1 VAERDGKI
9 ERDTVDRSSTTE
21 RDTAVAR
28 DSTTDHEA
36 TSRASSAKNAVGDEA
51 ALVARGLEV
60 KREGRVV
67 LSNVDV
73 RVRRG
78 ELLAVLGPNGAGK
91 STLLRALAGLLPSTG
106 ELVLDGRALRTL
118 SDVERARSI
127 AFVPQRSGLV
137 SPFSAAEVV
146 AQGRYARGGAS
157 PRSDEVRAALA
168 RVGASAFAERA
179 FTTLSVGEQQR
190 VLLARALATDATV
203 LVLDEPTAPL
213 DVGQALATFTLLRS
227 LAAEGRA
234 LVAAVHGLDD
244 ARRFAD
250 RVLVLENGRM
260 RAEGAPREV
269 VADSLLRPLY
279 GVSLREDAAPRFD
292 RVGDDAS
299 ERAGDVAA
307 GDSDDRSARDEA
319 EGSA

>member
-1 VAERDGKI
+1 VAERDATT
-9 ERDTVDRSSTTE
+9 ERDTVDRRSTTE
-21 RDTAVAR
+21 RDTAVER
-28 DSTTDHEA
+28 DATTERAA
-36 TSRASSAKNAVGDEA
+36 TSRASSAKNAVDDA
-51 ALVARGLEV
+51 VALVARGLEV

-67 LSNVDV
+67 LANVDV
-73 RVRRG
+73 SVRRG

-118 SDVERARSI
+118 TDVERARSI

-157 PRSDEVRAALA
+157 PRSTEVRAALA
-168 RVGASAFAERA
+168 RVGASAFSERA

-213 DVGQALATFTLLRS
+213 DVGQALATFALLRS

-260 RAEGAPREV
+260 RAEGVPHEV
-269 VADSLLRPLY
+269 VADPLLRPLY

-299 ERAGDVAA
+299 ERAGD
-307 GDSDDRSARDEA
+307 DARDESSLRRTDR

>member
-1 VAERDGKI
+1 MAEREGMPA
-9 ERDTVDRSSTTE
+9 RDATAGDSAERSSIAE
-21 RDTAVAR
+21 REVPAKDVAR
-28 DSTTDHEA
+28 
-36 TSRASSAKNAVGDEA
+36 GDDV

-67 LSNVDV
+67 LANVDV
-73 RVRRG
+73 QVRRG

-118 SDVERARSI
+118 TDVERARSI

-157 PRSDEVRAALA
+157 PRSEEVRAALA
-168 RVGASAFAERA
+168 RVGASGFAERA

-190 VLLARALATDATV
+190 VLLARALATDAKV

-213 DVGQALATFTLLRS
+213 DVGQALATFALLRS

-234 LVAAVHGLDD
+234 LIAAVHGLDD

-250 RVLVLENGRM
+250 RVLVLENGRT

-269 VADSLLRPLY
+269 VADPLLRPLY

-292 RVGDDAS
+292 RVSDDAS
-299 ERAGDVAA
+299 GLAGDVAA
-307 GDSDDRSARDEA
+307 SESADRVARDES

>member
-1 VAERDGKI
+1 MAERDAVTRRDVG
-9 ERDTVDRSSTTE
+9 ERDSAERSSMAE
-21 RDTAVAR
+21 RETSEKDLAR
-28 DSTTDHEA
+28 GEE
-36 TSRASSAKNAVGDEA
+36 V

-60 KREGRVV
+60 KRERRVV
-67 LSNVDV
+67 LAGIDV
-73 RVRRG
+73 EVRRG

-118 SDVERARSI
+118 TDVERARSI

-157 PRSDEVRAALA
+157 PRSEEVRAALA

-190 VLLARALATDATV
+190 VLLARALATDAKV

-213 DVGQALATFTLLRS
+213 DVGQALATFALLRS

-234 LVAAVHGLDD
+234 LIAAVHGLDD

-250 RVLVLENGRM
+250 RVLVLEDGRM
-260 RAEGAPREV
+260 RAEGAAREV
-269 VADSLLRPLY
+269 VADALLRPLY

-299 ERAGDVAA
+299 EAAGDVAA
-307 GDSDDRSARDEA
+307 SESGDRSTADGT

>member
-1 VAERDGKI
+1 MVERDGTTGHDAERDA
-9 ERDTVDRSSTTE
+9 TTE
-21 RDTAVAR
+21 RNAGAGR
-28 DSTTDHEA
+28 A
-36 TSRASSAKNAVGDEA
+36 TSTKDAGHEV

-73 RVRRG
+73 SVRRG

-106 ELVLDGRALRTL
+106 ELMLDGRALRTQTV
-118 SDVERARSI
+118 VERARSI
-127 AFVPQRSGLV
+127 AFVPQRSELV
-137 SPFSAAEVV
+137 SPFSAADVV

-157 PRSDEVRAALA
+157 PRSTEVRAALA
-168 RVGASAFAERA
+168 RVGAVAFAERA

-213 DVGQALATFTLLRS
+213 DVGQALATFGLLRS

-250 RVLVLENGRM
+250 RVVVLENGRM
-260 RAEGAPREV
+260 RAEGEPREV
-269 VADSLLRPLY
+269 IADPLLRPLY

-292 RVGDDAS
+292 RVSDEGG
-299 ERAGDVAA
+299 ERAKEAA
-307 GDSDDRSARDEA
+307 HDERRDAPGPEEG

>member
-1 VAERDGKI
+1 VAERDGRPA
-9 ERDTVDRSSTTE
+9 RDAT
-21 RDTAVAR
+21 AR
-28 DSTTDHEA
+28 DSAEH
-36 TSRASSAKNAVGDEA
+36 SSIAEREVPAKDVAREDVT
-51 ALVARGLEV
+51 LVARGLEV

-118 SDVERARSI
+118 TDVERARSI

-157 PRSDEVRAALA
+157 PRSAEVRAALA

-190 VLLARALATDATV
+190 VLLARALATDAKV

-213 DVGQALATFTLLRS
+213 DVGQALATFALLRS

-250 RVLVLENGRM
+250 RVLVLENGRT
-260 RAEGAPREV
+260 RAEGVPREV
-269 VADSLLRPLY
+269 VADPLLRPLY

-292 RVGDDAS
+292 RVSDDAS
-299 ERAGDVAA
+299 EAAGDVAA
-307 GDSDDRSARDEA
+307 SEPADRVARDET

>member
-1 VAERDGKI
+1 VAERDDARAN
-9 ERDTVDRSSTTE
+9 ESTL
-21 RDTAVAR
+21 
-28 DSTTDHEA
+28 
-36 TSRASSAKNAVGDEA
+36 GDDD

-60 KREGRVV
+60 NRERRVV
-67 LSNVDV
+67 LAGIDV
-73 RVRRG
+73 EVRRG

-118 SDVERARSI
+118 TDVERARSI

-137 SPFSAAEVV
+137 SPFSAGEVV

-157 PRSDEVRAALA
+157 PRSNEVRAALA

-213 DVGQALATFTLLRS
+213 DVGQALATFELLRS

-234 LVAAVHGLDD
+234 LIAAVHGLDD

-269 VADSLLRPLY
+269 VADPLLRPLY

-299 ERAGDVAA
+299 ERAIEAA
-307 GDSDDRSARDEA
+307 LDEMRDAPGPEEG